1 MSSPHSISSNLPK
14 LTTPRLGC
22 FFVPPPN
29 RRTRKC
35 LGGHLKGVLCAPQA
49 DYRGPRPVTIIM
61 ARTMGT
67 KVRLFGENGK
77 KLAGMPKILQ
87 IRDDN
92 LVRDLVRRKTVRVND
107 DMSSFFVD
115 GLMGGGFACHQLDI
129 RKAALY
135 PLYGL
140 LWHISTLRATKWPC
154 IEVRYA
160 PRARQL
166 GVQPL
171 REFRLAPSR
180 LNLITRHG
188 QFA

>member
-1 MSSPHSISSNLPK
+1 M
-14 LTTPRLGC
+14 
-22 FFVPPPN
+22 V
-29 RRTRKC
+29 
-35 LGGHLKGVLCAPQA
+35 
-49 DYRGPRPVTIIM
+49 
-61 ARTMGT
+61 RTMGT
-67 KVRLFGENGK
+67 KVRLFGEKSK
-77 KLAGMPKILQ
+77 KLARKPKILQ
-87 IRDDN
+87 SRNDD
-92 LVRDLVRRKTVRVND
+92 LVRDLVRRQTVRVND
-107 DMSSFFVD
+107 DMDGFFVD
-115 GLMGGGFACHQLDI
+115 GLKGDGFACHQLDI

-140 LWHISTLRATKWPC
+140 LWYISPLRATKRPC

-188 QFA
+188 QFT